1 MFILTIDCT
10 SKSTNEYNNLKND
23 KIIKLENDSS
33 NNSNTQQ
40 KTTTNEVKNQILYE
54 FKQPVQESKAINMT
68 TWKPMLYFMMV

>member
-40 KTTTNEVKNQILYE
+40 KTTTNEVKNKIIYE
-54 FKQPVQESKAINMT
+54 FKQPVQVQSHKYDNTGNQCCIS
-68 TWKPMLYFMMV
+68 